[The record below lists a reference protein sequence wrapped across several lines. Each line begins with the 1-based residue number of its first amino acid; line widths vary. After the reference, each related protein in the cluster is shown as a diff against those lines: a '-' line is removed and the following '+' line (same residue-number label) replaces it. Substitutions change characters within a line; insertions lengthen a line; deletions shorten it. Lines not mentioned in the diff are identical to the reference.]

1 MQPPS
6 SSQDAYVGLI
16 KIRKIN
22 IYESPILTV
31 KYKNTP
37 VHIVLDSGA
46 TASLISLN
54 KAKQLKYLYLLPLI
68 ELFKLMA
75 SPT

>member
-37 VHIVLDSGA
+37 VHIVLDSVY
-46 TASLISLN
+46 SKLN
-54 KAKQLKYLYLLPLI
+54 LVK
-68 ELFKLMA
+68 
-75 SPT
+75 